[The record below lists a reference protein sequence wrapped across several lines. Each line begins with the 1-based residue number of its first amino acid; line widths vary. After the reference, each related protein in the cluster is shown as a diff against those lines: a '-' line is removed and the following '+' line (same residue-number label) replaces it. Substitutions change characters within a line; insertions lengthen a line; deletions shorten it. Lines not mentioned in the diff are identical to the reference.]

1 MAYST
6 DINLAQVVAMKAHR
20 GQVDKAGKPYITHP
34 ERVAACM
41 DDDAEKVVAWL
52 HDTVEDSS
60 IKIQDIESLF
70 GPETADAINAIT
82 RRPCEN
88 WDSYLERVKENEMAR
103 RVKIRDLIDNGNL
116 TRLPR
121 ISYVDVL
128 RQQKYN
134 KALLYLY
141 KQDEVF

>member
-6 DINLAQVVAMKAHR
+6 DLRLAQDVAIKAHR
-20 GQVDKAGKPYITHP
+20 DQVDKAGKPYITHP

-52 HDTVEDSS
+52 HDTVEDTS
-60 IKIQDIESLF
+60 IQLQDIESLF

-82 RRPCEN
+82 RRHCEN
-88 WDSYLERVKENEMAR
+88 WDSYLQRVRENEVAR
-103 RVKIRDLIDNGNL
+103 RVKIRDLIDNSNL
-116 TRLPR
+116 ARLPKL
-121 ISYVDVL
+121 SYADVL

-134 KALLYLY
+134 KALLYLC
-141 KQDEVF
+141 KQDEAF